1 MKIIIPVL
9 LSTIVFCEKEYF
21 QQDVAYDINVQ
32 LDDENHTLSAF
43 EKITYTNNSPDTLQF
58 IWFHLWPNA
67 YKNDSSAL
75 AHQFLRLGSTR
86 FKYTKEKDRGY
97 IDSLDFSVDSVNAKW
112 DYHPEWIDVAKV
124 TLPKPLLPKGTVTI
138 ETPFFVKLPKVISRL
153 GHTGKHYE
161 ITQWYPK
168 PAVYDKDGWHP
179 MPYLNMGEF
188 YSEFG
193 SFDVKI
199 TLPRNYRIM
208 ATGDLVNGETEL
220 AWLDSLASI
229 GDSLK
234 TLDKK
239 GFKEAIK
246 KLRKESKKAKK
257 KKKDTDAESEDSV
270 IVKTVHFRQDKVH
283 DFAWFADPYWI
294 VQKGKLWLEDSTRQ
308 VTLWSMYLPKNAKL
322 WKSSI
327 EYLHDAGFWY
337 SMFYGD
343 YPYNHITA
351 VDGDMSAGGGMEY
364 PNITVISRA
373 GSKGLLEYVIMHEV
387 GHNWFYGILGNNER
401 DHTWMDEGLN
411 EYTNIRYW
419 EKKYTD
425 RNNQFLLQDFVQNK
439 LGVGKNFDIHSF
451 HYLSFAGIGK
461 SKDAQPLNIS
471 ANDNFNNSNYGQNY
485 MRTAVMMRF
494 LQHYIGEEKMDEIMQ
509 DFYETWKFRHPQP
522 DDLKYFFDK
531 HVNEDVNWFFENV
544 FEKTSYIDFGI
555 SKKGNM
561 FWLTNFGTFNVP
573 VEISFYDQSGEEISR
588 SWISINEQITQLDA
602 PPNSAS
608 ATIDPD
614 QYMPDVDR
622 TNNATRRGIKTHFI
636 FDKPSYYDRDIY
648 VVPWLFSYNTYNGF
662 TPGLVLWNGFLPGY
676 DKRSV
681 GLTLTYD
688 FKNNKPVGG
697 LLLSKGFDQIPF
709 FHSGSWSLN
718 IGTNAGRS
726 GLHLGFN
733 GTMKKPLSKS
743 PISKVDADVFYHNLN
758 SDALDPELYNSGEF
772 VVASIKLEKRWRP
785 SIFKS
790 YSIGS
795 RIKMGNGFVK
805 GSLNS
810 GFTYRASKKIKTS
823 LFAGVGSFFLSDN
836 IPLQYRYY
844 LSGTVDPD
852 FEQLVIDR
860 MGGGGSDFK
869 VLHNT
874 YYGSG
879 MRGIVVDNPTLSTD
893 KMFWR
898 IKIDQTLPYIPLNVF
913 LDAAGSPGFETPQYA
928 AAGIML
934 GPIIIPLYQSWET
947 ESTIPKDLD
956 WFRNRIRLML
966 TIPNIT
972 IGR

>member
-1 MKIIIPVL
+1 
-9 LSTIVFCEKEYF
+9 
-21 QQDVAYDINVQ
+21 
-32 LDDENHTLSAF
+32 
-43 EKITYTNNSPDTLQF
+43 
-58 IWFHLWPNA
+58 
-67 YKNDSSAL
+67 
-75 AHQFLRLGSTR
+75 
-86 FKYTKEKDRGY
+86 
-97 IDSLDFSVDSVNAKW
+97 
-112 DYHPEWIDVAKV
+112 
-124 TLPKPLLPKGTVTI
+124 
-138 ETPFFVKLPKVISRL
+138 
-153 GHTGKHYE
+153 
-161 ITQWYPK
+161 
-168 PAVYDKDGWHP
+168 
-179 MPYLNMGEF
+179 
-188 YSEFG
+188 
-193 SFDVKI
+193 
-199 TLPRNYRIM
+199 
-208 ATGDLVNGETEL
+208 
-220 AWLDSLASI
+220 
-229 GDSLK
+229 
-234 TLDKK
+234 
-239 GFKEAIK
+239 
-246 KLRKESKKAKK
+246 
-257 KKKDTDAESEDSV
+257 
-270 IVKTVHFRQDKVH
+270 
-283 DFAWFADPYWI
+283 
-294 VQKGKLWLEDSTRQ
+294 
-308 VTLWSMYLPKNAKL
+308 
-322 WKSSI
+322 
-327 EYLHDAGFWY
+327 
-337 SMFYGD
+337 
-343 YPYNHITA
+343 
-351 VDGDMSAGGGMEY
+351 
-364 PNITVISRA
+364 
-373 GSKGLLEYVIMHEV
+373 
-387 GHNWFYGILGNNER
+387 
-401 DHTWMDEGLN
+401 
-411 EYTNIRYW
+411 
-419 EKKYTD
+419 
-425 RNNQFLLQDFVQNK
+425 
-439 LGVGKNFDIHSF
+439 
-451 HYLSFAGIGK
+451 
-461 SKDAQPLNIS
+461 
-471 ANDNFNNSNYGQNY
+471 
-485 MRTAVMMRF
+485 
-494 LQHYIGEEKMDEIMQ
+494 
-509 DFYETWKFRHPQP
+509 
-522 DDLKYFFDK
+522 
-531 HVNEDVNWFFENV
+531 
-544 FEKTSYIDFGI
+544 
-555 SKKGNM
+555 M
-561 FWLTNFGTFNVP
+561 FWLTNLGTFNVP
-573 VEISFYDQSGEEISR
+573 VEISFYDQSGDEISR

-622 TNNATRRGIKTHFI
+622 TNNATRRGFKTHFI
-636 FDKPSYYDRDIY
+636 FDKPRYYDRDIY

-681 GLTLTYD
+681 GLNLTYD

-697 LLLSKGFDQIPF
+697 LSFSKGFDQIPV
-709 FHSGSWSLN
+709 FHSGAWSMK
-718 IGTNAGRS
+718 IGTIAGRS
-726 GLHLGFN
+726 GLQLGFT

-743 PISKVDADVFYHNLN
+743 PIAKVDADVFYHNLN
-758 SDALDPELYNSGEF
+758 SDALDPKLYNSGEF

-823 LFAGVGSFFLSDN
+823 LFAGVGSFFLSDD

-879 MRGIVVDNPTLSTD
+879 MRGIIVDNPTLSTD